1 MDVAMEMNFAKLDG
15 SNSTDAI
22 KNGSLAEETENCD
35 MDNILLSENFV
46 RIPFIF
52 AYSLVFLTCLF
63 GLSAIYN

>member
-35 MDNILLSENFV
+35 NILLSENFV
-46 RIPFIF
+46 RIPFMF
-52 AYSLVFLTCLF
+52 AYCLVFLTCLF